1 MSSLTPRQRVFLS
14 ELNNLVQQ
22 HGGPVHYSEVAAC
35 LEVNRFSA
43 YDMLKVLEEKGMAT
57 SSYALA
63 PRGSGPGRTQVLFTP
78 TAQGIAALA
87 TNDERGTNLEE
98 WTSFKAR
105 ILERLRETSQAN
117 YGDLLRDILGRL
129 PECRGPLLFC
139 AGMTAALLL
148 NLARVRAR
156 ITGIN
161 LMDALS
167 SLTGVGEA
175 GLGTLAGLSLGSA
188 LNVASDHRL
197 LETLYTNVRRYQEAI
212 HGLNEE
218 SQRRLSEFLQ
228 EAIHAMTGR
237 QRPA

>member
-1 MSSLTPRQRVFLS
+1 MPNLTPRQRVFLS
-14 ELNNLVQQ
+14 ELNDLAQQ

-35 LEVNRFSA
+35 LDVNRFSA
-43 YDMLKVLEEKGMAT
+43 YDMLKVLEEKGMVS

-63 PRGSGPGRTQVLFTP
+63 SRGSGPGRTQVLFAP
-78 TAQGIAALA
+78 TAQGIATLA
-87 TNDERGTNLEE
+87 SNDERGTSLEE

-105 ILERLRETSQAN
+105 ILERLRETGQAN

-129 PECRGPLLFC
+129 PDRRRPLLFC
-139 AGMTAALLL
+139 AEMTAALLL

-156 ITGIN
+156 ITSVN
-161 LMDALS
+161 LLDVLS
-167 SLTGVGEA
+167 GLTAVGEA

-197 LETLYTNVRRYQEAI
+197 LEALYANVQRYQETI

-218 SQRRLSEFLQ
+218 SQCRLSEFLQ
-228 EAIHAMTGR
+228 EAIRAMSGR
-237 QRPA
+237 QRAA